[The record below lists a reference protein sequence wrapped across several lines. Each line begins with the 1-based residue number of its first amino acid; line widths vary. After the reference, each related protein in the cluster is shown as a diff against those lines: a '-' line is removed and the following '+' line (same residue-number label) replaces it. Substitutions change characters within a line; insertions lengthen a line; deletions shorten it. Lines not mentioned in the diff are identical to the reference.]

1 MRELY
6 FAYGSNMHNA
16 SMAER
21 CPKAEN
27 LGPAIL
33 KDWGLRARHC
43 ADIEPAPGEEVHGV
57 VWSVTRECIKNL
69 DWYESVPV
77 FYIKK
82 WVDVTMEGCVAPV
95 KALVYVMIP
104 EVVAEGDEPFA
115 PGYAHLCADGA
126 KENGVDVDPLFCV

>member
-1 MRELY
+1 
-6 FAYGSNMHNA
+6 MHNA

-27 LGPAIL
+27 LGPAVL
-33 KDWGLRARHC
+33 KDWGLRERGC

-57 VWSVTRECIKNL
+57 IWSVTRECIEKL

-95 KALVYVMIP
+95 KALVYVMVDEHVGLLEDDENPFSYSYKTICR
-104 EVVAEGDEPFA
+104 VGAE
-115 PGYAHLCADGA
+115 
-126 KENGVDVDPLFCV
+126 ENGVDVHPLYV